1 MSASRCRFQPYQSTR
16 WNRYTALGGHE
27 VAEKMK
33 NGLYSVT
40 ATGFDGVD
48 WPPTGV
54 VVLRDGVMLGGGP
67 YSYYTGSYSSKDGT
81 FKGECVLNLH
91 TPPPS
96 GHLFSDAE
104 NVGMGVTGTYAGDQA
119 ELTGTALVGKRSL
132 TVHLILRKLA
142 DA

>member
-1 MSASRCRFQPYQSTR
+1 
-16 WNRYTALGGHE
+16 L
-27 VAEKMK
+27 KMK
-33 NGLYSVT
+33 NGLYVVT

-54 VVLRDGVMLGGGP
+54 VVLRNGVMLGGGP
-67 YSYYTGSYSSKDGT
+67 YSYYTGSYSSKDGV
-81 FKGECVLNLH
+81 FKGELVLNLH

-96 GHLFSDAE
+96 GHLFSGAKD
-104 NVGMGVTGTYAGDQA
+104 VGMGVTGTYEGDQA

-132 TVHLILRKLA
+132 TVHLTLRKLA

>member
-1 MSASRCRFQPYQSTR
+1 M
-16 WNRYTALGGHE
+16 
-27 VAEKMK
+27 AEKMK

-54 VVLRDGVMLGGGP
+54 VVLRNGVMLGGGP
-67 YSYYTGSYSSKDGT
+67 YSYYTGSYSSKDGI
-81 FKGECVLNLH
+81 FKGELVLNLH

-96 GHLFSDAE
+96 DHLFFGAE

-132 TVHLILRKLA
+132 TLHLSLRKLA
-142 DA
+142 DI